1 MTSYV
6 ISAMDIFPYGEEVR
20 IEDVIETIGEGATCN
35 ISVYQNNSRI
45 VLQLMQRSGLAYNY
59 SMGSDLSIDTY
70 VCVIE
75 CNLSNSSFLG
85 ICDFEVTGDKKM
97 WNAIVLALLG
107 MTALFFVGAVI
118 IKDKRLRM
126 IKGVLFLL
134 ALINT
139 LFLGMLPF
147 LISLNPYDSSTFY
160 PVGVGFLSVNGILII
175 LFIWVYAMHLVGR
188 AFNMT
193 KYKDKKEDD

>member
-1 MTSYV
+1 MTSSV
-6 ISAMDIFPYGEEVR
+6 MGAMDVFPYGSEVV
-20 IEDVIETIGEGATCN
+20 IEDVIESIGNGADCN

-45 VLQLMQRSGLAYNY
+45 INEAMDRHGLAYNY
-59 SMGSDLSIDTY
+59 SLGEDLHIDTY

-75 CNLSNSSFLG
+75 CMKQNCSYLG

-118 IKDKRLRM
+118 IKDSRLKM
-126 IKGVLFLL
+126 MKGILFLL
-134 ALINT
+134 ALVNT

-160 PVGVGFLSVNGILII
+160 PVGVGFLSVNGLLIVF
-175 LFIWVYAMHLVGR
+175 FIWIYALHLVGR

-193 KYKDKKEDD
+193 KYSDKEKD